1 MEARRAL
8 VTGATG
14 YVGSNLVRRMVA
26 DGWDM
31 HIIAR
36 PTSAMDLL
44 SDVSDRIT
52 VHRHDGTIENLH
64 EIVRLSRP
72 DIVFHLASLFL
83 SQHTSKDIERLISS
97 NILFATQLVESL
109 VANGVFRLVN
119 TGTSWQH
126 YENRDY
132 SPVNLY
138 AATKQAFECI
148 LQYYVEA
155 SGLQVITLKLFDT
168 YGPHDPRPKL
178 LHLLEKMAREGS
190 TLAMSPG
197 DQFIDLVY
205 IDDVVDAFL
214 LAAQRLQTMHIQR
227 HESYTLSSGKPLKLR
242 EIVAVYSRVCGKKIS
257 IEWGGRPYRQREVMI
272 PWASY
277 ATLPTWFP
285 KVSLE
290 SGLIKIWQVAQLGP

>member
-1 MEARRAL
+1 MGARRAL

-14 YVGSNLVRRMVA
+14 FVGSNLVRRLVA
-26 DGWDM
+26 DGWDT
-31 HIIAR
+31 HIITR
-36 PTSAMDLL
+36 PVSSLELL
-44 SDVSDRIT
+44 NDVSDRLT
-52 VHRHDGTIENLH
+52 VHWYDGTVENLH
-64 EIVRLSRP
+64 EIVRLSKP
-72 DIVFHLASLFL
+72 DMVFHLASLFL
-83 SQHTSKDIERLISS
+83 SQHTSSDIERLFSS

-109 VANGVFRLVN
+109 VANGVLRIIN

-126 YENRDY
+126 YENREY

-138 AATKQAFECI
+138 AATKQAFESI

-178 LHLLEKMAREGS
+178 LNLLEKMAREGS

-197 DQFIDLVY
+197 DQLIDLVY

-214 LAAQRLQTMHIQR
+214 LAAQRLQTMHVQR
-227 HESYTLSSGKPLKLR
+227 HECFALSSGKPLTLR
-242 EIVAVYSRVCGKKIS
+242 ELVVVYSQLCGRKIS

-272 PWASY
+272 PWTSF

-285 KVSLE
+285 KISLE
-290 SGLIKIWQVAQLGP
+290 SGLIKIRQAAR